1 MKYRA
6 VGDLAPAGDPKVEAR
21 RELMYLFGRL
31 TKLLGEDEKLPEQFK
46 NLLERSVAK

>member
-21 RELMYLFGRL
+21 RFGRL